1 MISTF
6 SRVYSAQPFQL
17 QGHVVTVEVDITN
30 GLHSFTIIGLP
41 DKAVEES
48 RDRVSSSIKNSG
60 FVSPKQENFKTVV
73 SLAPAELKKEG
84 SYFDLA
90 IALGYLLSSH
100 TIDFDPDHKIFLG
113 ELSLDGSIQPVGGV
127 LPLVQH
133 AKQNGFTEIF
143 VPRKN
148 AREAALVSDI
158 AIYAVD
164 NLKQVVDHLTDNEKI
179 IPEPQTEIN
188 FNEQLE
194 IATDFFD
201 IKGQEIAKRGL
212 EIAAAGGHNIVMFGP
227 PGTGKTMLARAFTGI
242 LPTLSLDE
250 ALEVT
255 GIHSIS
261 GKLQQ
266 PLIIHPPFRSP
277 HHTSSYVSL
286 IGGGTIPKPGEVTL
300 AHRGVLFLD
309 EFPEFET
316 RVLESM
322 RQPLEDRIVNI
333 SRAKGTATFPS
344 QFILVAAM
352 NPCPCGNAGSLH
364 KKCICTQKDIARYSR
379 KISGP
384 IMDRIDLWIPVEHI
398 DYEKLGNSHHAEKS
412 GMIKDRVKQTRDKQF
427 NRFNTYQKLNAHMQS
442 KDVEQLEMT
451 DSARQA
457 LNKSAQMMKLSPR
470 AYHRVIK
477 LARTI
482 ADLESSGIITDD
494 HILEALQYRPKQNY

>member
-17 QGHVVTVEVDITN
+17 QGHTVTVEVDITN

-90 IALGYLLSSH
+90 IALGYLLSAHS
-100 TIDFDPDHKIFLG
+100 IDFDPEQKIFLG
-113 ELSLDGSIQPVGGV
+113 ELSLDGTIQPVGGV

-133 AKQNGFTEIF
+133 AKQNNFTEIF

-148 AREAALVSDI
+148 AEEAALVSDI
-158 AIYAVD
+158 TIYAVD
-164 NLKQVVDHLTDNEKI
+164 HLKQVIDHVTGVEKI
-179 IPEPQTEIN
+179 NPTPKTEVN
-188 FNEQLE
+188 LE
-194 IATDFFD
+194 LSSNITTDLFD

-212 EIAAAGGHNIVMFGP
+212 EIAAAGGHNIIMSGP
-227 PGTGKTMLARAFTGI
+227 PGTGKTMLARAFTSI
-242 LPTLSLDE
+242 LPALSLDE

-266 PLIIHPPFRSP
+266 ALITHPPFRSP

-316 RVLESM
+316 RVLESL
-322 RQPLEDRIVNI
+322 RQPLEDRVVHIA
-333 SRAKGTATFPS
+333 RAKGTALFPS

-352 NPCPCGNAGSLH
+352 NPCPCGNVGSLH
-364 KKCICTQKDIARYSR
+364 KKCICTQNDIARYSR

-384 IMDRIDLWIPVEHI
+384 IIDRIDLWIPVEHI
-398 DYEKLGNSHHAEKS
+398 DYEKLGTSHHAEHS
-412 GMIKDRVKQTRDKQF
+412 DTVKQRVSDARAVQF
-427 NRFNTYQKLNAHMQS
+427 KRFGTYQKLNAHMQS
-442 KDVEQLEMT
+442 KDVEQLEIA
-451 DSARQA
+451 DDARKT
-457 LNKSAQMMKLSPR
+457 LNTSAQVMKLSPR

-482 ADLESSGIITDD
+482 ADLDHAQIINND
-494 HILEALQYRPKQNY
+494 HILEALQYRPKQH